1 MIITI
6 YYYCNERKNKSTI
19 WHYISIYSITNLTKT
34 VYSNQYFIFYN
45 FRSFFTIDMW
55 YYNIITHDDRKDGF
69 VWILFFF
76 CSFDAYYIVC
86 YAFIVLGGLFPSTAV
101 NVSAV
106 VNNLPARTKYSHDT
120 YRLTKLL
127 RLFTTADD
135 KYLKIFCTRIYARWI
150 RTCVKTCICLKKPT
164 YYARKPHEI
173 KQIV

>member
-1 MIITI
+1 M
-6 YYYCNERKNKSTI
+6 
-19 WHYISIYSITNLTKT
+19 
-34 VYSNQYFIFYN
+34 V
-45 FRSFFTIDMW
+45 W

-69 VWILFFF
+69 VWILFFLF
-76 CSFDAYYIVC
+76 FNAYYIVC

-150 RTCVKTCICLKKPT
+150 RTCVKTSMCLKKT
-164 YYARKPHEI
+164 YLLRSKTTRNQTNRIIYILRLYVRYRVQRLLHVVHQVELPSGPLHVHYIMGKLFCAS
-173 KQIV
+173 